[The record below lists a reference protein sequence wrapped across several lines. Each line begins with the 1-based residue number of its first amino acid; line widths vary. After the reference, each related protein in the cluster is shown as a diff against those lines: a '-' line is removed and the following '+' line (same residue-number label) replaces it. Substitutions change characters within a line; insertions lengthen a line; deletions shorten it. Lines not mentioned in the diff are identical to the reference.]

1 MRAARYT
8 GGALPIEHLLAHPSS
23 ETAPRSRVSR
33 AGVSPTFEAA
43 LREHYAALVT
53 VATRLARDSADA
65 HDLVQDTV
73 ERALRGF
80 ESLRPDSN
88 VRAWLFTI
96 LRNAFL
102 DRCRKRSA
110 LGTPESIDEQEIA
123 AEPPEE
129 MEEPPA
135 WTSVTAEQ
143 LREAIGKLGEEFRAV
158 YTLHAIEGA
167 SYLEIAERL
176 GIPPRT
182 VGTRLLRAR
191 RKLRDTL
198 TTMVDGG
205 AE

>member
-1 MRAARYT
+1 MGSIRYT
-8 GGALPIEHLLAHPSS
+8 AEAPPIEQLLDHPSS
-23 ETAPRSRVSR
+23 DASLRSRVMRSR
-33 AGVSPTFEAA
+33 ASSSFDAA
-43 LREHYAALVT
+43 LREHYDALVT

-65 HDLVQDTV
+65 HDLVHDTV

-80 ESLRPDSN
+80 ETLRPESN

-110 LGTPESIDEQEIA
+110 LGSAEPIDELQIA

-129 MEEPPA
+129 ADEPPA

-143 LREAIGKLGEEFRAV
+143 LREAIGGLGEEFRVV
-158 YTLHAIEGA
+158 YLLHAIEGA

-191 RKLRDTL
+191 RKLRDIL
-198 TTMVDGG
+198 TSTVEGG
-205 AE
+205 TT